1 MSNIVH
7 YSRKDRYS
15 NIKVLKYSV
24 NKGLTICIFSREKG
38 ISEHVMVGDKSAR

>member
-7 YSRKDRYS
+7 CSQKDGYS

-24 NKGLTICIFSREKG
+24 NRALTICILSWEKG
-38 ISEHVMVGDKSAR
+38 ISDHLFMGS